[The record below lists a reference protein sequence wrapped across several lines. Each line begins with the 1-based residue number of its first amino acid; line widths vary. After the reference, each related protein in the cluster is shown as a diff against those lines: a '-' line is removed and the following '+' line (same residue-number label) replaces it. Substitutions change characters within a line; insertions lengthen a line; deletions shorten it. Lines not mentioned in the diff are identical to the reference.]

1 MYKKHKIKPNINY
14 AQMEKTL
21 LKVPFNKTIPQTSD
35 ISDWHSGNNQSGNNP
50 AKTLKTK
57 EQ

>member
-1 MYKKHKIKPNINY
+1 
-14 AQMEKTL
+14 MEKTL
-21 LKVPFNKTIPQTSD
+21 SKVPFNKTIPQTSD